1 MLQKV
6 WGRRSAQH
14 PQIRSP
20 DDDDLCYREANCTGI
35 STTCTTVERLAALLR
50 NAGPDEATLHLLL
63 CWFFLAAMIL
73 VLGLLTAYF
82 LKRKDVR
89 A

>member
-1 MLQKV
+1 MQ
-6 WGRRSAQH
+6 
-14 PQIRSP
+14 
-20 DDDDLCYREANCTGI
+20 
-35 STTCTTVERLAALLR
+35 
-50 NAGPDEATLHLLL
+50 ATLHLLL